1 MKKIKKYI
9 GYALVIYLVVTI
21 FFVPSIR
28 GMVLKHYLCEK
39 YDTKFSEIT
48 WVDYCNPHVA
58 EKDVL
63 LIFNEWY
70 RVGYS
75 YEYEYNGVRFVVAKN
90 ENGYY
95 DDYQLDEIQ
104 RWCTEW
110 LQKNVDSGIKGCFLW
125 TGTLSN
131 YYEKKDKDNDY
142 VFQKTDLSDF
152 LDYYIKDDPWAEFYY
167 YMPEDSP
174 KYKSQYDMGIYIS
187 KSFGQEYRSETTYT
201 KEDVVRKIEKSEMN
215 LWNSFY
221 YAPDMKNDKEK

>member
-9 GYALVIYLVVTI
+9 GYAIVIYLVVTI

-39 YDTKFSEIT
+39 YDAKFSEIT

-110 LQKNVDSGIKGCFLW
+110 LQENVDSCIKGIYLSTSFL
-125 TGTLSN
+125 LD
-131 YYEKKDKDNDY
+131 YYENKNLDNNY
-142 VFQKTDLSDF
+142 ALKESDLYDF
-152 LDYYIKDDPWAEFYY
+152 LDYYVKDTLWREFYY

-174 KYKSQYDMGIYIS
+174 NYKSQKDIGASIS
-187 KSFGQEYRSETTYT
+187 MTFGLDYVSGAIYT
-201 KEDVVRKIEKSEMN
+201 KEDIVKEIVKSEMD
-215 LWNSFY
+215 LWKTFY
-221 YAPDMKNDKEK
+221 RD